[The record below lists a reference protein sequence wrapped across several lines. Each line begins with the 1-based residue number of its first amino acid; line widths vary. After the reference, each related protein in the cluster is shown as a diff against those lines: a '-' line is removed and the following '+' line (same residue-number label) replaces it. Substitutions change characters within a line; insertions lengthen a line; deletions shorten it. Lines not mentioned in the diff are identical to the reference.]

1 MKALKCSCG
10 FLECESFSWVSYVIL
25 IIMIE
30 VIRTLNREKIWIKS
44 LISKK
49 AASSSQSCSSVC
61 SHRLFKQSYLT
72 TSLYHSPEGP
82 ECQYVCSCIP
92 ILESQDWHSH
102 LWFIHGIPLRAPSL
116 FAPFM
121 VISPSAL
128 HSSCLSARYESEP
141 AGYPSHPE
149 WRPPVHRWD
158 AEWWGVLGVQ
168 HPGAGGSNTQEVW
181 RWWNQGRQNEEKDRR
196 GSTINQS
203 RNSEC
208 FLVSF
213 LLCRPLTYL
222 GLKIFTSF
230 GVCEFLNCSEATL
243 RSWLQLMEAS
253 YHASNSYHNS
263 THAADVLHATAYF
276 LRKERVKVR
285 GNTSG
290 VTDTP
295 ALCFNMC
302 SCLSPVWGSQ
312 VFLYLAL

>member
-1 MKALKCSCG
+1 M
-10 FLECESFSWVSYVIL
+10 
-25 IIMIE
+25 
-30 VIRTLNREKIWIKS
+30 
-44 LISKK
+44 
-49 AASSSQSCSSVC
+49 
-61 SHRLFKQSYLT
+61 
-72 TSLYHSPEGP
+72 
-82 ECQYVCSCIP
+82 
-92 ILESQDWHSH
+92 
-102 LWFIHGIPLRAPSL
+102 
-116 FAPFM
+116 
-121 VISPSAL
+121 
-128 HSSCLSARYESEP
+128 
-141 AGYPSHPE
+141 
-149 WRPPVHRWD
+149 
-158 AEWWGVLGVQ
+158 
-168 HPGAGGSNTQEVW
+168 
-181 RWWNQGRQNEEKDRR
+181 WNQGRQNEEKDRR

-302 SCLSPVWGSQ
+302 SCLSPV
-312 VFLYLAL
+312 